1 MCRKLSLGFAILL
14 GTQVA
19 IAEKSPWSGDGELGI
34 THTSGNTTNEN
45 TIAKLKIGY
54 TQSSWEHEAKLEVL
68 RTSDD
73 DKLTAER
80 YGLDFESDYK
90 LSDVSY
96 LFGKFRYE
104 DDSFSGYKY
113 QASLIGGYGYKL
125 FETDIT
131 SLKLKAGIGVRLSEL
146 ETTSESDASE
156 ADDQEG
162 IIGFGLS
169 ESDTSG
175 ADDDQEGIIGFGLN
189 YSRKIG
195 AHSEFTQDFLVEAGS
210 ENIYS
215 ESDTGLKVSITEKL
229 ALKLSLSIKSN
240 SDAPADKEKTDTVS
254 AVTLVYSF

>member
-1 MCRKLSLGFAILL
+1 MRRKLSLGFAIVL

-19 IAEKSPWSGDGELGI
+19 IAEESLWSGEGELGI

-54 TQSSWEHEAKLEVL
+54 ARSSWEHEAKLEVL

-73 DKLTAER
+73 DELTAER
-80 YGLDFESDYK
+80 YGLDFESNYK
-90 LSDVSY
+90 LSDKDY
-96 LFGKFRYE
+96 LFGKLRYE

-113 QASLIGGYGYKL
+113 QASLTGGYGYKI

-162 IIGFGLS
+162 IVIL
-169 ESDTSG
+169 
-175 ADDDQEGIIGFGLN
+175 GLN

-195 AHSEFTQDFLVEAGS
+195 THSEFTQDFLVEAGS
-210 ENIYS
+210 ENLYT
-215 ESDTGLKVSITEKL
+215 ESDTGLKVSIMDNL
-229 ALKLSLSIKSN
+229 ALKLSLSIKNN